1 MEQGRAG
8 DGFDFVADIPIE
20 EVRTA
25 AATVVLQGHGTDRQ
39 DYRLELHF
47 DIPVDAKT
55 RKVLAELLSQADVRV
70 SRRAGIA
77 APGGP
82 PGRGQ

>member
-1 MEQGRAG
+1 MEQARAG
-8 DGFDFVADIPIE
+8 DGFLLVADIPIE

-47 DIPVDAKT
+47 GIPVDAKT
-55 RKVLAELLSQADVRV
+55 RKVLGELLSQVDVRV
-70 SRRAGIA
+70 SRRAATPAHGE
-77 APGGP
+77 
-82 PGRGQ
+82 RS

>member
-1 MEQGRAG
+1 MEKGRAG
-8 DGFDFVADIPIE
+8 DGFALVADIQIE

-39 DYRLELHF
+39 EYRLELHF

-55 RKVLAELLSQADVRV
+55 RKVLGELFSQADVRV
-70 SRRAGIA
+70 SRRAAVTAHGEQ
-77 APGGP
+77 P
-82 PGRGQ
+82 